1 MNSTNGSTPLHI
13 ACDSLKDVKIIEIL
27 VEGGADVNPVNN
39 DNEMPLLLLRQRL
52 KADPENEDLQD
63 IEEYLVRKGALTDW
77 RN

>member
-1 MNSTNGSTPLHI
+1 
-13 ACDSLKDVKIIEIL
+13 VKIIEIL